1 MPNGVIQFDEFSLD
15 CDRYELIRSG
25 RRIKIEKIPM
35 ELLILLVDRR
45 GHLVTRQEIIDHL
58 WGHDVFLDT
67 EHGINTAIRKVRAV
81 LRDDP
86 EAPRFV
92 QTITGKGYRFV
103 APTVVLGEAPKNG
116 GDGSQT
122 PDVLPENPNVTP
134 SNGNSSRTLRLATG
148 SSPESPPRPN
158 TTLGPKIFF
167 AAFASIA
174 LISALLLGVRTWRG
188 RLFSSSNPSI
198 HSIAVL
204 PLQNLSGDPSQ
215 DYFADG
221 MTEELITM
229 LAKQSGLRVV
239 SRTSAMQFKKA
250 QRSLPEIAR
259 QLNVDGIVEGSVS
272 RSANNVHITVQL
284 IYAPTDTHL
293 WADSYD
299 RDLKDLNTLQTELAT
314 TIAHEAGAK
323 INDSAKPARQ
333 INPEAHDAY
342 LRGRYY
348 WFTDHLPDSQQ
359 YFQRAISLQ
368 PDYAAAWS
376 GLADFYLVT
385 SFDAP
390 PKDLP
395 GLFAQ
400 AEAAADKAV
409 ALDDSDATAHNS
421 RAAVDLFVHWDPKR
435 ADQESQRAIQLDPS
449 FAEAHHFRSKVLC
462 ALNRPEQAVEEEKQA
477 SALDPFA
484 RPWALIDILMRAHDF
499 DTALEEGQARA
510 HARPLDPDIHSML
523 AYAYFFTGKE
533 PAAAEE
539 EAKTYEVSGD
549 QRSADAVRQAF
560 QRAGYRGVIEW
571 KLAKAK
577 QGARGS
583 YVPPLGLADLYVR
596 LHRKEEA
603 LSCLERAYNEH
614 SPRTVQILN
623 DPSYDP
629 LHSDPRFQA
638 LVKNMG
644 LTQ

>member
-15 CDRYELIRSG
+15 CDRYELNRSG

-45 GHLVTRQEIIDHL
+45 GHLVTRQEIVDRL

-103 APTVVLGEAPKNG
+103 APTVVLGDAPKNG
-116 GDGSQT
+116 GNGSLT
-122 PDVLPENPNVTP
+122 SSTLDETAIVAP
-134 SNGNSSRTLRLATG
+134 SNGNSIR
-148 SSPESPPRPN
+148 SSPAAPKSTSPPLPRPN
-158 TTLGPKIFF
+158 PVLWPKIFF
-167 AAFASIA
+167 AVVAGII

-188 RLFSSSNPSI
+188 RVLSSGHPSI
-198 HSIAVL
+198 RSIAVL

-239 SRTSAMQFKKA
+239 SRTSAMQFKNA
-250 QRSLPEIAR
+250 HRSLPEIAR

-284 IYAPTDTHL
+284 IHAPTDTHL

-299 RDLKDLNTLQTELAT
+299 RDLKDLNSLQTELAT
-314 TIAHEAGAK
+314 TIAREAGAT
-323 INDSAKPARQ
+323 IADSPKPAKQ

-348 WFTDHLPDSQQ
+348 WFTDHLHDSQN
-359 YFQRAISLQ
+359 YFQKAISLQ

-400 AEAAADKAV
+400 AEAAADNAV
-409 ALDDSDATAHNS
+409 ALDDSDASAHNS
-421 RAAVDLFVHWDPKR
+421 RAAIDLFVHWDPKR

-449 FAEAHHFRSKVLC
+449 FAEAHHFRSKVLF
-462 ALNRPEQAVEEEKQA
+462 ALNRPDAAIEEAKQA

-484 RPWALIDILMRAHDF
+484 RPWALTNVLMRAHHF
-499 DTALEEGQARA
+499 DAAIEEGQALA
-510 HARPLDPDIHSML
+510 HATPLDPDIHSML
-523 AYAYFFTGKE
+523 AYAYYFTGKE
-533 PAAAEE
+533 TEAAEE
-539 EAKTYEVSGD
+539 EAKTYELSGD
-549 QRSADAVRQAF
+549 QRSAAAVRQAF

-571 KLAKAK
+571 KLSQAK
-577 QGARGS
+577 QATRSG
-583 YVPPLGLADLYVR
+583 YVSPIDLADLYVR
-596 LHRKEEA
+596 LHRNEEA
-603 LSCLERAYNEH
+603 LSCLERAYSEH
-614 SPRTVQILN
+614 SPRLIQIVT
-623 DPSYDP
+623 DPTFDP
-629 LHSDPRFQA
+629 LHSDLRFQA
-638 LVKNMG
+638 IVKNMG
-644 LTQ
+644 LTP